1 MGQSTAVLDIGSTK
15 VICLI
20 CSPDNRGG
28 ILVHGAGIREYDGYK
43 AGKFLSEQQFGDAV
57 TDAIAVAE
65 GEAKTR
71 IRDLCVGVPA
81 AFSKLA
87 LSQGGTAVGNHK
99 GRIDRRTVDELI
111 TSSLNFETP
120 EGYAPMHSAPLEFK
134 IGDVKLQEVPLGQAA
149 QRLDATVSHLFV
161 AEDFRTAICKA
172 LERTGL
178 EPDLYISVP
187 LSEAMLIIPKEERQD
202 CAVLVDVG
210 GKQTDISLIRGS
222 ALIAMESL
230 ALGGNHFASD
240 LAYGLNLPVQ
250 SGESVKRRYVYSLD
264 YQDSIDT
271 IRTPSGAMAVEHSVI
286 QYIIEARTKEL
297 GNLILSS
304 LEGMGVRIND
314 SLPVY
319 MTGGGVSLMRGSCE
333 YMEKQTGMNIKVRMP
348 WMPRLS
354 SPNYASAFSVIDF
367 VMRMEDDENRMPGTF
382 SGGLW
387 KKLMDFFR
395 IS

>member
-1 MGQSTAVLDIGSTK
+1 MSQSTAVLDIGSTK

-28 ILVHGAGIREYDGYK
+28 ILVHGAGIHEYDGYK
-43 AGKFLSEQQFGDAV
+43 EGRFLSEQQFADAV
-57 TDAIAVAE
+57 TDAIAAAE

-71 IRDLCVGVPA
+71 IRDLSVGVPA

-87 LSQGGTAVGNHK
+87 LSQGSATVENRK
-99 GRIDRRTVDELI
+99 GRVDRRTVDELI
-111 TSSLNFETP
+111 SNSLNFETP
-120 EGYAPMHSAPLEFK
+120 EGYAPMHSTPLEFR
-134 IGDVKLQEVPLGQAA
+134 IGDVKLQEIPLGQPAE
-149 QRLDATVSHLFV
+149 RLDATVSHLFV
-161 AEDFRTAICKA
+161 AESFRTAICKV

-178 EPDLYISVP
+178 EPDLYIAVP
-187 LSEAMLIIPKEERQD
+187 LSEAMFIIPKEERED
-202 CAVLVDVG
+202 CAVLIDVG

-230 ALGGNHFASD
+230 PLGGNHFASD

-271 IRTPSGAMAVEHSVI
+271 IRMPDGAMAVEHSVI

-297 GNLILSS
+297 GNLILAS
-304 LEGMGVRIND
+304 LRGMGVKIHG

-319 MTGGGVSLMRGSCE
+319 LTGGGISLMRGSCE
-333 YMEKQTGMNIKVRMP
+333 YLEKQTGLDFKVRMP

-367 VMRMEDDENRMPGTF
+367 VMHMNDDESLMPGVVT
-382 SGGLW
+382 GGLW
-387 KKLMDFFR
+387 KKLLDFFR
-395 IS
+395 